1 MRKNRFILLALLVGL
16 LAFFAAG
23 CGGDDDEGSGGGD
36 TTAATTGEEGGGGE
50 AVSGTISV
58 LAVWTGVEGASFK
71 AVLKGFTDANPDV
84 KVNYK
89 SAKEPATVLS
99 TAVEGG
105 NPPDIAA
112 LPQPG
117 FMTDFAKRGALKPID
132 FASDKI
138 KEGFAQSWLD
148 LGTVDGKLYGLFFK
162 GANKSTVWYNVGAF
176 EDAGIEPPTD
186 WETFLSN
193 ADTLKSSGVPA
204 FSIGGADGWTLTD
217 LFENI
222 YLRTA
227 GAEKYDQLTKHEIP
241 WTDASVK
248 EALGEM
254 AKVVGPD
261 NIAGG
266 TSSALQTD
274 FPTSV
279 TQVFADPP
287 KAAQVLEGDFVG
299 AVIGDETKAQPQTD
313 YNVYSFPEINGSGP
327 VVVGGGDVMVM
338 FKDTPAG
345 RALIDYLATPEAAEI
360 WAGKGGFS
368 SPNKNVDE
376 SVYTDEFTKKT
387 ATDLANAE
395 TFRFDMSDLMPG
407 AFGSDALFT
416 LLQDFVK
423 SPQDVDGITQ
433 KLEKAAASAFKSA

>member
-1 MRKNRFILLALLVGL
+1 MTKHRFILLALLVAL
-16 LAFFAAG
+16 LAVFAAG
-23 CGGDDDEGSGGGD
+23 CGGDDDEGTEGGGD
-36 TTAATTGEEGGGGE
+36 TAAATTEEEG
-50 AVSGTISV
+50 AAPVSGTISV
-58 LAVWTGVEGASFK
+58 LAVWTGVEGEGFQ
-71 AVLKGFTDANPDV
+71 AVLDGFTEQNPDV
-84 KVNYK
+84 TVNYK

-132 FASDKI
+132 FATEKI
-138 KEGFAQSWLD
+138 KEGYSQSWLD

-162 GANKSTVWYNVGAF
+162 GANKSTVWYNVAAF
-176 EDAGIEPPTD
+176 EDAGIEPPET
-186 WETFLSN
+186 WEDFLAA

-222 YLRTA
+222 YLRVA
-227 GAEKYDQLTKHEIP
+227 GPEKYDQLTAHEIP
-241 WTDASVK
+241 WTDPSVK
-248 EALGEM
+248 EALTEM
-254 AKVVGPD
+254 GKVLAAD

-299 AVIGDETKAQPQTD
+299 AVIGDETQAQAETD
-313 YNVYSFPEINGSGP
+313 YNVYPFPEINDSGP
-327 VVVGGGDVMVM
+327 VVMGGGDVMVM
-338 FKDTPAG
+338 FKDNPAS
-345 RALIDYLATPEAAEI
+345 RALIEYLATPEAAEI
-360 WAGKGGFS
+360 WAAKGGFS
-368 SPNKNVDE
+368 SPNKNTDTE
-376 SVYTDEFTKKT
+376 VYPDAFTKKT
-387 ATDLANAE
+387 AADLANAE
-395 TFRFDMSDLMPG
+395 VFRFDMSDLMPG

-416 LLQDFVK
+416 LLQDFLK
-423 SPQDVDGITQ
+423 TPSDVDGITQ
-433 KLEKAAASAFKSA
+433 KLEKAAATAFKTP